1 MNLIFQNL
9 TPKQLMIFI
18 YGIKMVLQIEKVQ
31 KKCSMNGKMNK
42 KNLTNNVKKKI
53 DSKITN

>member
-1 MNLIFQNL
+1 
-9 TPKQLMIFI
+9 MIFI
-18 YGIKMVLQIEKVQ
+18 YGIKMVQQIEKVQ
-31 KKCSMNGKMNK
+31 KKFSMNGKMNK

>member
-1 MNLIFQNL
+1 
-9 TPKQLMIFI
+9 
-18 YGIKMVLQIEKVQ
+18 MVLQIEKVQ

-53 DSKITN
+53 DPKVTN